1 MHTKNQIIAFAALA
15 FLILLPESSYA
26 IPAFARK
33 YDSSCATCHVG
44 FPKLNPFGEAFRMNG
59 MQWPDMGEDEHIEEE
74 PVSLG
79 SEGYKRVWPKAV
91 WPNAIPGTAPV
102 SFRVRQGFNIISND
116 ETSYSE
122 FTLPALQIMAAG
134 TMGEDISFYAGA
146 HLFEHGKAGSI
157 DRMYLKFDNMFS
169 NLLPYNAL
177 YLRIGQFVPE
187 LVPFITNHRG
197 LTLTSYAFNTYAP
210 STGNSFVAG
219 HVHGAPAFGLESFQ
233 VGVEASGI
241 IKQRIRFVL
250 GMINGNGISE
260 NDDGVD
266 NNSAKDFYYRLGY
279 KLGGIAYDGTFEGD
293 VFGQGGNNWAEKSL
307 AIATFGY
314 FGTGVSSNKDVA
326 ITRIGADYNLSYRDL
341 NLFGGLITGTD
352 EKYAGETLVEESYSL
367 LFTEADYMVYPWLI
381 GVLRY
386 EQANRPNESGIR
398 RLVPSIT
405 ALYTV
410 NIKFIVEAPMDL
422 DNSDDRNIQVGLDFA
437 F

>member
-1 MHTKNQIIAFAALA
+1 MHIKNQIIVFSALA
-15 FLILLPESSYA
+15 FLIVLPESSYA

-33 YDSSCATCHVG
+33 YDSSCATCHTG

-59 MQWPDMGEDEHIEEE
+59 MQWPDMGEDDHIEEE
-74 PVSLG
+74 PVNLG

-102 SFRVRQGFNIISND
+102 SFRVRQGFNIISTT

-122 FTLPALQIMAAG
+122 FTLPALQIMTGG

-146 HLFEHGKAGSI
+146 HLFEHGEAGSI
-157 DRMYLKFDNMFS
+157 DRMYLKLNNMFS
-169 NLLPYNAL
+169 QLLPYNAL
-177 YLRIGQFVPE
+177 HLRMGQFVPE
-187 LVPFITNHRG
+187 IVPFITNHRG

-210 STGNSFVAG
+210 STGHSFVAG

-241 IKQRIRFVL
+241 IKQRLRFVL
-250 GMINGNGISE
+250 GMVNGTGVEEE
-260 NDDGVD
+260 N
-266 NNSAKDFYYRLGY
+266 NAAKDFYYRLAY

-307 AIATFGY
+307 AIGTFGY
-314 FGTGVSSNKDVA
+314 FGTNYDGTNDVG
-326 ITRIGADYNLSYRDL
+326 ITRFGVDYNLSYRDI
-341 NLFGGLITGTD
+341 NLYGGLITGMDEMFESDALTD
-352 EKYAGETLVEESYSL
+352 ESYTLI
-367 LFTEADYMVYPWLI
+367 FTEANYMVYPWLI

-386 EQANRPNESGIR
+386 EQADLEDGDSIK

-410 NIKFIVEAPMDL
+410 NIKFIIEAPMDL
-422 DNSDDRNIQVGLDFA
+422 DNTDDRNIQIGLDFA

>member
-1 MHTKNQIIAFAALA
+1 MAFA
-15 FLILLPESSYA
+15 IITVLPEMSYA

-44 FPKLNPFGEAFRMNG
+44 FPKLNPFGEAFRING

-74 PVSLG
+74 PVNLG

-102 SFRVRQGFNIISND
+102 SFRVRQGFNIISTD
-116 ETSYSE
+116 EENYSE
-122 FTLPALQIMAAG
+122 FTLPALQIMTGG

-146 HLFEHGKAGSI
+146 HLFEQGKAGSI
-157 DRMYLKFDNMFS
+157 DRMYLKLDNMFS
-169 NLLPYNAL
+169 SLLPYNAL
-177 YLRIGQFVPE
+177 YLRMGQFVPE

-210 STGNSFVAG
+210 STGSSFGGG
-219 HVHGAPAFGLESFQ
+219 HAHGDDEPAFGLESFQ

-241 IKQRIRFVL
+241 IKQRLRFVL
-250 GMINGNGISE
+250 GMVNGNGASAR
-260 NDDGVD
+260 DDGVD
-266 NNSAKDFYYRLGY
+266 NNAAKDFYYRFAY
-279 KLGGIAYDGTFEGD
+279 KLGGIAYDGTFTGD

-307 AIATFGY
+307 AIGTFGY
-314 FGTGVSSNKDVA
+314 FGTGDAGGKDVG
-326 ITRIGADYNLSYRDL
+326 ITRFGADYNLSYRDI
-341 NLFGGLITGTD
+341 NLFGGLITGKD
-352 EKYAGETLVEESYSL
+352 EKYVGDALEEDSYSL
-367 LFTEADYMVYPWLI
+367 FFTEADYMVYPWLI

-386 EQANRPNESGIR
+386 EQADREDEPSIK

-410 NIKFIVEAPMDL
+410 NIKFIIEAPMDL
-422 DNSDDRNIQVGLDFA
+422 DNTDDRNIQIGLDFA